1 MGNLAT
7 EMQGDKPPTV
17 DANFALYLS
26 VATENNTSENYDAED
41 LAQIKNLSEALSA
54 EIEKIDDG
62 VLPSDRSFKVRG
74 VKKATRNLVD
84 GINKSKDEK
93 YNKLLS
99 TETQALFQPSTDLK
113 EIAGA
118 QELRESFKQFAGD
131 GPLITMFAS
140 KLTDAQFDVL
150 RFSQPTPIVRKDSAG
165 IVTSVELAPMVPID
179 LERAE
184 LLRRR
189 PATAERLR
197 IFEFRKHA
205 FRGLS
210 RTLSDLVD
218 KRLESY

>member
-1 MGNLAT
+1 MGNLAVPT
-7 EMQGDKPPTV
+7 GKPITV
-17 DANFALYLS
+17 DDNFNMYLS
-26 VATENNTSENYDAED
+26 VATENSTSPNYDAED
-41 LAQIKNLSEALSA
+41 LAKIKNLSEALSTQ
-54 EIEKIDDG
+54 IEKIDD
-62 VLPSDRSFKVRG
+62 LMPSDRPFKVG
-74 VKKATRNLVD
+74 DIKKGTRKLVD
-84 GINKSKDEK
+84 GINKSRDEK
-93 YNKLLS
+93 YNKLLA
-99 TETQALFQPSTDLK
+99 EQTQALFQPSTDVK

-118 QELRESFKQFAGD
+118 QESRDSFKQFAGD

-150 RFSQPTPIVRKDSAG
+150 RFSQPTPIVRKDTSG

-189 PATAERLR
+189 PAIAERLEV
-197 IFEFRKHA
+197 FEFRKHS

-210 RTLSDLVD
+210 KTLSDLVD

>member
-1 MGNLAT
+1 MGNLAI

-26 VATENNTSENYDAED
+26 VATENNTSKNYDAED
-41 LAQIKNLSEALSA
+41 LAKVKNLSEAIST
-54 EIEKIDDG
+54 EIEKIDD
-62 VLPSDRSFKVRG
+62 LMPSNRPFKAG
-74 VKKATRNLVD
+74 EIKKGTRILVD
-84 GINKSKDEK
+84 DINKSRDEK
-93 YNKLLS
+93 YNKLLA
-99 TETQALFQPSTDLK
+99 EQTQALFQPSTDLK
-113 EIAGA
+113 EIAGS

-189 PATAERLR
+189 PAIAERLEV
-197 IFEFRKHA
+197 FEFRKHA

-210 RTLSDLVD
+210 KTLSDLVD